1 MQSNQLPKFKFLLG
15 SPQRL
20 PWLINFPSSQQF
32 RHLTVEPFHSFI
44 NIVLKLH
51 YKFPRL
57 EGAPTAP
64 FALCGCQ
71 LKLWQTQVSLKPRST
86 VLLLPPKKEACA
98 AAASARCC
106 SAHSGHIRCSSS
118 SSNNRSS
125 NINIKWHSH
134 ECAYVIAARRAVSL
148 SLSCSPSRLAR
159 TLSPFAIHQ

>member
-51 YKFPRL
+51 YKFPGL

-86 VLLLPPKKEACA
+86 VLLPPPKKRRVQQQQAPDVAAHTAATSDA
-98 AAASARCC
+98 AAAATTTGAATST
-106 SAHSGHIRCSSS
+106 SSGIRM
-118 SSNNRSS
+118 NV
-125 NINIKWHSH
+125 HM
-134 ECAYVIAARRAVSL
+134 
-148 SLSCSPSRLAR
+148 
-159 TLSPFAIHQ
+159 